1 MRPAEEI
8 NKLIK
13 KLNIKASANLDKR
26 VRESIS
32 REKAEFQKARSDFQS
47 SFMRRVIMKN
57 IKTKLAV
64 AASLIVICAIIL
76 SIVFNKTEPEIK
88 IQIPAELASMSVEE
102 LIKLHYGTENSVYD
116 PNIIKAALQ
125 QALDKREPEQI
136 IQIAKNVITESGT
149 VPRGMGGGRGAA
161 PPVHPLRHISR
172 TSITFPEVI
181 EKSDIFVHANL
192 KDIDINV
199 DDIIKALIEKEQYRN
214 FGDYLSKYRV
224 SLPLYIIETLPKDIL
239 KRGKMMT
246 LPAVINEMT
255 LNELKKNSGY
265 YLCMTLDKDNQPH
278 FLDYFSGVYAVDFND
293 PANIEF
299 WPFLSDAQDILK
311 YEKTPEQKTI
321 DYWSSKLNGGTFL
334 LALEYM
340 NILPDE
346 IIPANSIMDAIDIK
360 YAELSDQIQKNYN
373 DAIANGET
381 QSDGQARTISYTN
394 APLFDKAMNL
404 LVRAG
409 DKDCIKRM
417 IVLFDND
424 IKSGNKSILW
434 RRVND
439 QKIISLIVRMN
450 IALQENDTNNR
461 LIDTY
466 LKYKDKPLVSQ
477 YANYN
482 PPDEQVRFAGS
493 LLNEII
499 SCAVDNQ
506 DEKNISMLSEM
517 LRMPADLGIAYTT
530 MEEIWKYLAS
540 SGKYDIRSELEDF
553 LKDPALFSLNVSS
566 AYYYEQAAFQVL
578 NKLPEDVRPSQEEL
592 VYYLIMIY
600 KRNKDN
606 SSCVYFAV
614 KTLQEMQNLSE
625 SECLSILNNINIKDE
640 SR

>member
-8 NKLIK
+8 SNLINKIHL
-13 KLNIKASANLDKR
+13 KASPNLDKR

-32 REKAEFQKARSDFQS
+32 GDKVKFQKARSDFQN
-47 SFMRRVIMKN
+47 SFMRRIIMKN
-57 IKTKLAV
+57 IKIKLAA
-64 AASLIVICAIIL
+64 AASLIVVCTIL
-76 SIVFNKTEPEIK
+76 LIVLFNKTESEIK
-88 IQIPAELASMSVEE
+88 IQIPDELASMSVEE
-102 LIKLHYGTENSVYD
+102 LIKLHYGTESSIYD

-125 QALDKREPEQI
+125 QALDKRQPEQI
-136 IQIAKNVITESGT
+136 IQIAKNVVAESWT
-149 VPRGMGGGRGAA
+149 APRGMGGGRGAA
-161 PPVHPLRHISR
+161 PPVHPLRHLSR

-224 SLPLYIIETLPKDIL
+224 SLPLYIIETLPKDLL
-239 KRGKMMT
+239 KRGKMIT
-246 LPAVINEMT
+246 LPAVINELT

-265 YLCMTLDKDNQPH
+265 YFCMTLDKDNKPQ

-299 WPFLSDAQDILK
+299 WPFLKDAQDILK
-311 YEKTPEQKTI
+311 FEKTPGQKTI

-346 IIPANSIMDAIDIK
+346 LIPANSIMNAIAIK
-360 YAELSDQIQKNYN
+360 YADLSDQIQQNYN
-373 DAIANGET
+373 AAIANGET
-381 QSDGQARTISYTN
+381 ESDGQSRTISYAN

-404 LVRAG
+404 LVRAD
-409 DKDCIKRM
+409 DKDSIKKM
-417 IVLFDND
+417 LVLFDND
-424 IKSGNKSILW
+424 IEAGNKSILW
-434 RRVND
+434 RRIND
-439 QKIISLIVRMN
+439 QKLISIIVRMN
-450 IALQENDTNNR
+450 IALQENDTNN
-461 LIDTY
+461 LMMDTY
-466 LKYKDKPLVSQ
+466 LKYKYKPLVSQ
-477 YANYN
+477 YGNYN

-499 SCAVDNQ
+499 RCAIDTQ

-517 LRMPADLGIAYTT
+517 LHRPADLGIAYTT

-540 SGKYDIRSELEDF
+540 SGKYDIRSELENI
-553 LKDPALFSLNVSS
+553 LTDPAIFNLSS
-566 AYYYEQAAFQVL
+566 SYYYEQAAFHVL
-578 NKLPEDVRPSQEEL
+578 SNLTEDVRPSQEEL
-592 VYYLIMIY
+592 VYYLLMIY

-614 KTLQEMQNLSE
+614 KTLQEMMNLSE

-640 SR
+640 TR